1 MTANLRHAAGSLLVV
16 GLGSR
21 ELTNLERAWLKLVRP
36 AGIILFRRNIE
47 DARQFLTEAGVAV
60 DEIAPLVEG
69 KFMSA
74 FIRATKPVVPASGAC
89 CAPGCCAPAS
99 AEGKV

>member
-1 MTANLRHAAGSLLVV
+1 MNTATPVKEEVEQKNGSAA
-16 GLGSR
+16 
-21 ELTNLERAWLKLVRP
+21 RAI
-36 AGIILFRRNIE
+36 GEIE
-47 DARQFLTEAGVAV
+47 EARQFLTEAGVAV

-89 CAPGCCAPAS
+89 CAPGCCAAAS